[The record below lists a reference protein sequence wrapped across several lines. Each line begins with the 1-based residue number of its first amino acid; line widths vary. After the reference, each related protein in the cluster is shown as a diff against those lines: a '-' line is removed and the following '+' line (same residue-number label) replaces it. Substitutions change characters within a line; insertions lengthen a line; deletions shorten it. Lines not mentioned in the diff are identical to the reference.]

1 MKKNKGLTLMELS
14 LTVVF
19 VSILFM
25 GIFSLID
32 TQRYVVK
39 RLENNTAAIFF
50 LESAQN
56 YIKMQVANGKALNE
70 ISSWEL
76 KKLLSRH
83 AWEVGLELTS
93 DANGE
98 KLVVSL
104 FNKDASAGQ
113 CAYATEVRKP

>member
-1 MKKNKGLTLMELS
+1 MKRKKGLTLMELS

-25 GIFSLID
+25 GIFNLMH

-50 LESAQN
+50 LESVRN
-56 YIKMQVANGKALNE
+56 YIQLQVKNGRALNE
-70 ISSWEL
+70 FSSEEFKAL
-76 KKLLSRH
+76 VSRPT
-83 AWEVGLELTS
+83 WEVCLELIRNT
-93 DANGE
+93 DGE
-98 KLVVSL
+98 KLVIAL

-113 CAYATEVRKP
+113 CSYVTEVAKP